1 MLTVSELIEELYYV
15 DEVTLVETLGITSED
30 IVNKFVDRVEEHQDE
45 LRELINDNKEG
56 FDFYDYDDKEWVTYS
71 ISTGNSLIKIRK
83 IYTRKE

>member
-1 MLTVSELIEELYYV
+1 MLTVSELIEELYYI

-56 FDFYDYDDKEWVTYS
+56 FDFYDYDDKE
-71 ISTGNSLIKIRK
+71 
-83 IYTRKE
+83 

>member
-56 FDFYDYDDKEWVTYS
+56 FDFYDYDDKE
-71 ISTGNSLIKIRK
+71 
-83 IYTRKE
+83 

>member
-15 DEVTLVETLGITSED
+15 VEVTLIETLGITSED

-56 FDFYDYDDKEWVTYS
+56 FDFYDYDDKE
-71 ISTGNSLIKIRK
+71 
-83 IYTRKE
+83 

>member
-30 IVNKFVDRVEEHQDE
+30 LVNKFIDRVEEHQDE

-56 FDFYDYDDKEWVTYS
+56 FDFYDYDDKE
-71 ISTGNSLIKIRK
+71 
-83 IYTRKE
+83 